1 MGFYDVNTRLE
12 GTEKIK
18 VACRRKKKATKSKMW
33 QKARNGSDINEYT
46 HKMYKL
52 CQHPW
57 VRSVNCSAQGLME
70 LGIVGVTGQK
80 GSCKRHKLGSW
91 HHRNKMSA
99 PATSEDEQ
107 IPFVELAVPPDY
119 H

>member
-1 MGFYDVNTRLE
+1 MAFYDVNTRLE

-33 QKARNGSDINEYT
+33 QKARNGSDINEYM

-57 VRSVNCSAQGLME
+57 VRSVIAQPKGLR
-70 LGIVGVTGQK
+70 
-80 GSCKRHKLGSW
+80 S
-91 HHRNKMSA
+91 
-99 PATSEDEQ
+99 
-107 IPFVELAVPPDY
+107 
-119 H
+119 